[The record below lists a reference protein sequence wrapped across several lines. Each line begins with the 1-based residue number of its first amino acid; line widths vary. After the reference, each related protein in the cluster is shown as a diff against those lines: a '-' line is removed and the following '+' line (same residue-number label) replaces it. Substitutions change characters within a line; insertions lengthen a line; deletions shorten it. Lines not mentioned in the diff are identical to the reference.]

1 MSMSESKL
9 PSVVLIG
16 KRRGAG
22 KDTFALRLSRW
33 LRHPHVMRFAGALKG
48 TAFSNLGCVDA
59 FYVRKD
65 DNSRKVLIDCGT
77 NSLERLGAWLYA
89 NQTIEAFNYA
99 AAQHLSSSVLV
110 VPDWRYHRELE
121 AFIAGD
127 LESQFGRPLSRLWNK
142 IVLVWLRPVGGVRGG
157 NDYIDKHPTEDES
170 EMEKIQDMI
179 VRNSLSHKVFT
190 LTVYVDYSSPKRV
203 EETREKLNAAIN
215 TIRVVLGDQY
225 TLAKPSSVKIYLAT
239 SITFADG
246 WSDCEYSINV
256 LSHAAS
262 SHGLHIIN
270 SEMLLRRPSIVD
282 LLKEGGIQEFSRQTV
297 VRNHQM
303 LAQSHAV
310 VVDWRGAKLGIG
322 VAEEM
327 VLGKM
332 LAKPVVS
339 IVDPN
344 LRHIGVGLHPY
355 IHYYSDLVTDDVHHA
370 MRYISELLD

>member
-1 MSMSESKL
+1 MTSTML
-9 PSVVLIG
+9 PSAVLIG
-16 KRRGAG
+16 KRRGSG

-33 LRHPHVMRFAGALKG
+33 LKHPYVMRFAGALKG

-65 DNSRKVLIDCGT
+65 DNARRVLIDFGT
-77 NSLERLGAWLYA
+77 HSLEQLGAWLYA
-89 NQTIEAFNYA
+89 NQTIEAFHYVA
-99 AAQHLSSSVLV
+99 SQHLSSSVLI

-121 AFIAGD
+121 AFVAGD
-127 LESQFGRPLSRLWNK
+127 IESQFGRAISRMWNK
-142 IVLVWLRPVGGVRGG
+142 IVLVWLRPVGGVKHR
-157 NDYIDKHPTEDES
+157 DESIDKHPTEDES
-170 EMEKIQDMI
+170 DMDKIQDMI
-179 VRNSLSHKVFT
+179 TRNGLSNKVLT
-190 LTVYVDYSSPKRV
+190 LTVDVDYSSPRRI

-215 TIRVVLGDQY
+215 TIRIVLGEQY
-225 TLAKPSSVKIYLAT
+225 TLSKPSSLKVYLAT
-239 SITFADG
+239 SITFPDG
-246 WSDCEYSINV
+246 WSDCEYSINT

-262 SHGLHIIN
+262 SHGLHVVN
-270 SEMLLRRPSIVD
+270 SSALLDRPSIVD
-282 LLKEGGIQEFSRQTV
+282 LLKEGGVEAFSRQTV
-297 VRNHQM
+297 IRNHQM

-310 VVDWRGAKLGIG
+310 IVDWRGAKLGIG

-344 LRHIGVGLHPY
+344 LRHVGVGLHPY

-370 MRYISELLD
+370 MKYISELLD

>member
-1 MSMSESKL
+1 ML
-9 PSVVLIG
+9 PSAVLIG
-16 KRRGAG
+16 KRRGSG

-33 LRHPHVMRFAGALKG
+33 LKHPHVMRFAGALKG
-48 TAFSNLGCVDA
+48 TAFSNLGCIDA

-65 DNSRKVLIDCGT
+65 DNARKVLIDCGT

-89 NQTIEAFNYA
+89 NQAIEAFHYA
-99 AAQHLSSSVLV
+99 ASRHLSSSVLI

-127 LESQFGRPLSRLWNK
+127 IEAQFGRALSRLWNK
-142 IVLVWLRPVGGVRGG
+142 IVLVWLRPVGGVKCC
-157 NDYIDKHPTEDES
+157 NESIDKHPTEDES
-170 EMEKIQDMI
+170 DMGKIQDMI
-179 VRNSLSHKVFT
+179 TRNGLSNKVFT
-190 LTVYVDYSSPKRV
+190 LTVDVDYSSPRRI

-225 TLAKPSSVKIYLAT
+225 TLAKPSSIKVYLAT
-239 SITFADG
+239 SITFPDG
-246 WSDCEYSINV
+246 WSDCEYSINA

-270 SEMLLRRPSIVD
+270 GSALLDRPSIVD
-282 LLKEGGIQEFSRQTV
+282 LIKEGGVEEFSRQTV
-297 VRNHQM
+297 IRNHQM

-310 VVDWRGAKLGIG
+310 IVDWRGAKLGIG

-344 LRHIGVGLHPY
+344 LRHVGVGLHPY

-370 MRYISELLD
+370 MKHISELLD

>member
-1 MSMSESKL
+1 MTGTML
-9 PSVVLIG
+9 PAAVLIG
-16 KRRGAG
+16 KRRGSG

-33 LRHPHVMRFAGALKG
+33 LKNPYLMRFAGALKG

-65 DNSRKVLIDCGT
+65 DNSRKVLIDFGT
-77 NSLERLGAWLYA
+77 HSLERLGAWLYA
-89 NQTIEAFNYA
+89 NQTIEAFHYA
-99 AAQHLSSSVLV
+99 ASQHLSSSVLI
-110 VPDWRYHRELE
+110 VPDWRYHREFE

-127 LESQFGRPLSRLWNK
+127 IEAQFGRSLSRVWSK
-142 IVLVWLRPVGGVRGG
+142 IVLVWLRPVGVSKRG
-157 NDYIDKHPTEDES
+157 NESIDNHPTEDDS
-170 EMEKIQDMI
+170 DMDKIQDMI
-179 VRNSLSHKVFT
+179 VRNGLSNKVFT
-190 LTVYVDYSSPKRV
+190 LTVDVDYSSPRRV
-203 EETREKLNAAIN
+203 EETREKLKATIN

-225 TLAKPSSVKIYLAT
+225 TLAKPSPPKVYLAT
-239 SITFADG
+239 SITFPDG
-246 WSDCEYSINV
+246 WSDCEYNTNV

-262 SHGLHIIN
+262 SYGLHIIN
-270 SEMLLRRPSIVD
+270 GSTLLNRPSIVD
-282 LLKEGGIQEFSRQTV
+282 LIKEGGIERFARQTV
-297 VRNHQM
+297 AVNHQ
-303 LAQSHAV
+303 LLTQSHAV
-310 VVDWRGAKLGIG
+310 IVDWRGAKLGIG

-370 MRYISELLD
+370 MKHISELLD

>member
-1 MSMSESKL
+1 MADTML

-33 LRHPHVMRFAGALKG
+33 LKHPYVMRFAGALKG

-77 NSLERLGAWLYA
+77 NSLERLGGWLYA
-89 NQTIEAFNYA
+89 NQTIEAFHYA
-99 AAQHLSSSVLV
+99 AAPHLSSSVLI
-110 VPDWRYHRELE
+110 VPDWRYNRELE
-121 AFIAGD
+121 AFVAGD
-127 LESQFGRPLSRLWNK
+127 IESQFGRSLSRVWSK
-142 IVLVWLRPVGGVRGG
+142 IILVWLRIVGGGKGG
-157 NDYIDKHPTEDES
+157 NESIDKHPTEDES
-170 EMEKIQDMI
+170 NMDKIQDM
-179 VRNSLSHKVFT
+179 VTRNALSHKVFT
-190 LTVYVDYSSPKRV
+190 LTLDVDYSTPRRT

-225 TLAKPSSVKIYLAT
+225 TLAKPSPINVYLAT
-239 SITFADG
+239 SITFPDG
-246 WSDCEYSINV
+246 WSDCDYSINA

-270 SEMLLRRPSIVD
+270 GSALLNRPSIVD
-282 LLKEGGIQEFSRQTV
+282 LIKEGGVEEFSRQTV
-297 VRNHQM
+297 IRNHQM

-310 VVDWRGAKLGIG
+310 IVDWRGAKLGIG

-344 LRHIGVGLHPY
+344 LRHVGVGLHPY

-370 MRYISELLD
+370 MKYISELLD